1 MSYIEL
7 KNIEKS
13 YGKKIV
19 LKNFNL
25 SVERGEFVG
34 IQGESGKGKSTLL
47 NIIGLFEP
55 CEGEI
60 WLNGHRVS
68 SKDYRKLS
76 KTFNIKI
83 GYLFQNFAL
92 IDDVSVYENLNIVQ
106 SLGNKSE
113 KRQKIIEALRRVG
126 FEEEVLKQ
134 KIYELSGGEQQRIA
148 VARIML
154 YDSDIILADE
164 PTGSLDRKNKEIVM
178 RLLKKLQKENKTILM
193 VSHDDESLEYCS
205 RVVCL

>member
-47 NIIGLFEP
+47 NIIGLLEP

-60 WLNGHRVS
+60 WLNGHQVS

-76 KTFNIKI
+76 RDFKLKI

-106 SLGNKSE
+106 SPGNKSE
-113 KRQKIIEALRRVG
+113 KRQKMIEALRRVG
-126 FEEEVLKQ
+126 FEEEILKQ

-178 RLLKKLQKENKTILM
+178 RLLKELQKENKTILM

>member
-13 YGKKIV
+13 YGEKIV

-47 NIIGLFEP
+47 NIIGLLEP

-60 WLNGHRVS
+60 RLNGHQVS
-68 SKDYRKLS
+68 PKDYRKLS
-76 KTFNIKI
+76 RDFKLKI

-106 SLGNKSE
+106 SPGNKSE
-113 KRQKIIEALRRVG
+113 KRQKMIEALRRVG
-126 FEEEVLKQ
+126 FEEEILKQ

-178 RLLKKLQKENKTILM
+178 SLLKELQKENKTILM
-193 VSHDDESLEYCS
+193 VSHDDASLEYCS

>member
-1 MSYIEL
+1 M
-7 KNIEKS
+7 EKDRFKEFQFIGGERRICRYS
-13 YGKKIV
+13 
-19 LKNFNL
+19 
-25 SVERGEFVG
+25 RGEWKREKHTFKYHRSVR
-34 IQGESGKGKSTLL
+34 T
-47 NIIGLFEP
+47 

>member
-47 NIIGLFEP
+47 NIIGLLEP

-60 WLNGHRVS
+60 
-68 SKDYRKLS
+68 
-76 KTFNIKI
+76 
-83 GYLFQNFAL
+83 
-92 IDDVSVYENLNIVQ
+92 
-106 SLGNKSE
+106 
-113 KRQKIIEALRRVG
+113 
-126 FEEEVLKQ
+126 
-134 KIYELSGGEQQRIA
+134 
-148 VARIML
+148 
-154 YDSDIILADE
+154 
-164 PTGSLDRKNKEIVM
+164 
-178 RLLKKLQKENKTILM
+178 
-193 VSHDDESLEYCS
+193 
-205 RVVCL
+205 

>member
-1 MSYIEL
+1 MAE
-7 KNIEKS
+7 
-13 YGKKIV
+13 
-19 LKNFNL
+19 
-25 SVERGEFVG
+25 
-34 IQGESGKGKSTLL
+34 
-47 NIIGLFEP
+47 
-55 CEGEI
+55 
-60 WLNGHRVS
+60 WS
-68 SKDYRKLS
+68 SSQFKDYRKLS

>member
-1 MSYIEL
+1 MVIE
-7 KNIEKS
+7 S
-13 YGKKIV
+13 V
-19 LKNFNL
+19 LKITDISEGTIIIDSHQNL
-25 SVERGEFVG
+25 SM
-34 IQGESGKGKSTLL
+34 
-47 NIIGLFEP
+47 N
-55 CEGEI
+55 
-60 WLNGHRVS
+60 
-68 SKDYRKLS
+68 SKNAMILRRY
-76 KTFNIKI
+76 TI

>member
-1 MSYIEL
+1 MKRNTLKKL

-47 NIIGLFEP
+47 NIIGLLEP

-68 SKDYRKLS
+68 
-76 KTFNIKI
+76 
-83 GYLFQNFAL
+83 
-92 IDDVSVYENLNIVQ
+92 SVYENLNIVQ

>member
-47 NIIGLFEP
+47 NIIGLLEP

-60 WLNGHRVS
+60 WLNDHRVS

>member
-47 NIIGLFEP
+47 NIIGLLET

-68 SKDYRKLS
+68 FKDYRKLS

-106 SLGNKSE
+106 SPGNKSE
-113 KRQKIIEALRRVG
+113 KRQKMIEALRRVG

-178 RLLKKLQKENKTILM
+178 RLLKELQKENKTILM